1 MLPELQPD
9 TNFPD
14 RLIGTVPFAGRM
26 IALSIEQDG
35 STDDVVMGFA
45 SCAVA
50 ALEELDAKAR
60 QVAAKKLLPQYNM
73 SWRNF
78 IRVGP
83 DGQEVEISNP
93 ELVESDFMTRL
104 TLTSL
109 EIMGDSCLVLGYDDD
124 RMFAGHSVFVTSF
137 DGVQFADAH
146 AQLFG

>member
-1 MLPELQPD
+1 MLPELRPD
-9 TNFPD
+9 LKFPD

-26 IALSIEQDG
+26 IALSIEPDG
-35 STDDVVMGFA
+35 SADEAVMGFA

-60 QVAAKKLLPQYNM
+60 QVAAIKLLPQYNM
-73 SWRNF
+73 NWRNF
-78 IRVGP
+78 SRVGP
-83 DGQEVEISNP
+83 DGQEVEIKNP
-93 ELVESDFMTRL
+93 ELGESDFMPRL

-137 DGVQFADAH
+137 DGVQFAHAN

>member
-9 TNFPD
+9 IKFPD
-14 RLIGTVPFAGRM
+14 RLMGSVPFAGRM
-26 IALSIEQDG
+26 IALSIEPDG
-35 STDDVVMGFA
+35 SAADVVMGFA
-45 SCAVA
+45 SCAVD
-50 ALEELDAKAR
+50 ALRGLDVMAR

-93 ELVESDFMTRL
+93 ELGESDFIARL

-109 EIMGDSCLVLGYDDD
+109 EIMGDSCLVLGYDGD